1 LARRRV
7 MGVRD
12 MAKVLGLIVVFMLP
26 VLIIIFA
33 LAAAVAIVKG
43 VR

>member
-1 LARRRV
+1 